1 MPLHAVYI
9 DHTQIAVPTTLEA
22 ERMAFYRQ
30 MFSFPDIPKP
40 RELQGRC
47 GAWFQVGGRQLHI
60 CVDPELLPQSERHI
74 GFLTADLAIAKIEV
88 LADGIRIDQTSVA
101 GGVSWF
107 FIRYPAG
114 NRIEIGQRT

>member
-1 MPLHAVYI
+1 MPPHATYI

-22 ERMAFYRQ
+22 ECMAFYRQ
-30 MFSFPDIPKP
+30 MFGFPEIPKP

-47 GAWFQVGGRQLHI
+47 GAWFQVGGRQLHVGI
-60 CVDPELLPQSERHI
+60 DPEPSPQSDRHI

-88 LADGIRIDQTSVA
+88 LADGIRIDQASVA
-101 GGVSWF
+101 DGVTWF
-107 FIRYPAG
+107 FIRYPG